1 MSTAYETHGRT
12 AQKQRT
18 RDALLA
24 AARQLIADGETP
36 TVEATA
42 DAATVSRT
50 TAYRYFPNQAALLV
64 AAFPETDMA
73 SLLPPNAPDDARARI
88 RLVVARFLKV
98 VLESEA
104 QQRTMLR
111 LSLEEGGATRDLPL
125 RKGRAIGW
133 FTDALEPARPQLGD
147 AGIRRLV
154 LALRSS
160 VGVEAFVWLVD
171 VAGLSRRQ
179 AVAQLQ
185 WTADRLVMAALEMPG
200 AGVDELEQR

>member
-42 DAATVSRT
+42 DAASISRT
-50 TAYRYFPNQAALLV
+50 TAYRYFPNQRELLV
-64 AAFPETDMA
+64 AAFPETDMRT
-73 SLLPPNAPDDARARI
+73 LLPDDAPTDARERI
-88 RLVVARFLKV
+88 SIAVERFLKV
-98 VLESEA
+98 VAESEA

-111 LSLEEGGATRDLPL
+111 LSLEDGGSTRDLPL

-133 FTDALEPARPQLGD
+133 FTDALEPARPTLGD
-147 AGIRRLV
+147 DGIRRLV
-154 LALRSS
+154 LALRTALGIES
-160 VGVEAFVWLVD
+160 FVWLVD

-179 AVAQLQ
+179 ALAQMR
-185 WTADRLVMAALEMPG
+185 WTADMLIASAL
-200 AGVDELEQR
+200 DR

>member
-1 MSTAYETHGRT
+1 MHGRT

-24 AARQLIADGETP
+24 AARQLIAEGETP

-42 DAATVSRT
+42 DAASISRT
-50 TAYRYFPNQAALLV
+50 TAYRYFPNRRELLV

-73 SLLPPNAPDDARARI
+73 SLLPPDAPADDARHRI
-88 RLVVARFLKV
+88 ALAVRRFLKIIV
-98 VLESEA
+98 ESEA

-111 LSLEEGGATRDLPL
+111 LSLEADGGPPRDLVL
-125 RKGRAIGW
+125 RKGRAIRW

-147 AGIRRLV
+147 EGMRQLV

-160 VGVEAFVWLVD
+160 IGIEAFVWLVD

-185 WTADRLVMAALEMPG
+185 WTADMLVTAALDKAR
-200 AGVDELEQR
+200 AGLDELE